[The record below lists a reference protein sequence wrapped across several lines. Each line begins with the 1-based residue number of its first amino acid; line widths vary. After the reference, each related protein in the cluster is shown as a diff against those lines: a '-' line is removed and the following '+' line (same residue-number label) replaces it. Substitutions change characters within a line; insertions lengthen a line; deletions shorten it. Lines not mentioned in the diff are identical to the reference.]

1 MLVEEAI
8 RGRASIKVFSDQPV
22 DAAVIW
28 HCLETA
34 VWAPNHHL
42 TEPWRF
48 TVVVGDRRDWL
59 AGVVQSAL
67 TENTTGL
74 DLAAAHAKAQKER
87 RSLLSAPAW
96 ITIYSV
102 VGRDPRQT
110 RENFA
115 ASAAAAQNI
124 LLMAHD
130 QGLGSIW
137 RTSPFYDLA
146 KVREALHVA
155 QDAIFVGAISLGYP
169 AQRAVKRRRTSAR
182 GKTHWIPRLDNNP

>member
-22 DAAVIW
+22 DDALIW
-28 HCLETA
+28 RCLETA

-48 TVVVGDRRDWL
+48 TVVVAEGRDWL
-59 AGVVQSAL
+59 ARIVQTAL
-67 TENTTGL
+67 TEKAVGL
-74 DLAAAHAKAQKER
+74 DLAAAHAKALKER
-87 RSLLSAPAW
+87 RSLLSAPVW
-96 ITIYSV
+96 ITIYSEA
-102 VGRDPRQT
+102 GRDPRQT

-115 ASAAAAQNI
+115 ASAAAAQNV

-137 RTSPFYDLA
+137 RTSQIYELPA
-146 KVREALHVA
+146 VREALRA
-155 QDAIFVGAISLGYP
+155 SNDATFVGSLALGY
-169 AQRAVKRRRTSAR
+169 AQQRAVKRRRSAAR
-182 GKTHWIPRLDNNP
+182 EWTTWLNPNQVV